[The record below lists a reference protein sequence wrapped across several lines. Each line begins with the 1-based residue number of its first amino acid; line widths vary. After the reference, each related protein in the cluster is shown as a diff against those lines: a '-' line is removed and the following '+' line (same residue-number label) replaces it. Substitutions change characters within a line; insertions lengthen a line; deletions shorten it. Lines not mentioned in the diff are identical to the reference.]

1 MAKNGTMQAY
11 RRRVLSC
18 ILAGMALIIL
28 VFSVS
33 AQTRA
38 LAHSSVSQ
46 HKGHFTEFPLPNG
59 SGAPFGITAGPDGNL
74 WFTVQLESKIG
85 MITPQGQLTLFQP
98 GNGGQPE
105 DITAGPDGK
114 L

>member
-46 HKGHFTEFPLPNG
+46 RKGHFTEFPLPNG

-74 WFTVQLESKIG
+74 WFTEQSAQIGKIH
-85 MITPQGQLTLFQP
+85 PP
-98 GNGGQPE
+98 
-105 DITAGPDGK
+105 GPD
-114 L
+114 